1 MNLRDAWFFTA
12 GIAFLAM
19 AKVKHTLSGYTTPKP
34 FDSSDS
40 DRCIVYDEH
49 VIEDWL
55 RELERYRPGG
65 AALSGMN
72 VLELGPGSDLGI
84 GLLLLAKG
92 AAKYNA
98 CDVNDLAKST
108 PPIFYEKLFTRIQAV
123 QPGANIGF
131 LREQLAK
138 LRAAQPSLL
147 NYVVQREFDLPAA
160 VGVGAIDRVFSQAAF
175 EHFDDV
181 EAVVAQLS
189 AACRPGAVLVAEIDL
204 KTHSRW
210 IRDKDPN
217 NIYRYPD
224 FIYDAFWFRGIPN
237 RVRPHE
243 YHNAFERHG
252 WTDIQIRPR
261 VRLEPSHGSLKGLH
275 SRFSGAIN
283 AMECLS
289 FMLCATRGR

>member
-19 AKVKHTLSGYTTPKP
+19 AKVKHTLSGYATPKP
-34 FDSSDS
+34 FDMSDT
-40 DRCIVYDEH
+40 DRCIAYDEH

-55 RELERYRPGG
+55 QEMHSYRPEG
-65 AALSGMN
+65 AALSGRN

-92 AAKYNA
+92 AKQYNA

-108 PPIFYEKLFTRIQAV
+108 PPSFYDKLFTRLQALDA
-123 QPGANIGF
+123 GTHTAF
-131 LREQLAK
+131 LREQLDK
-138 LRAAQPSLL
+138 LRAGQPSLL
-147 NYVVQREFDLPAA
+147 NYVVQHDFDLPAA
-160 VGVGAIDRVFSQAAF
+160 VGAGTIDLVFSQAAF

-189 AACRPGAVLVAEIDL
+189 AVCRPGAVLIAEIDL

-210 IRDKDPN
+210 IRDQDPN

-243 YHNAFERHG
+243 YQRAFERHG
-252 WTDIQIRPR
+252 WTGIRIRSR
-261 VRLEPSHGSLKGLH
+261 VRLEAPHGSLTGLH
-275 SRFSGAIN
+275 RRFAGAIN

-289 FMLCATRGR
+289 FMLCATRGP